1 MHVREIRD
9 SVRSQVA
16 RILRPLV
23 AALWRGTADPWEPR
37 GWPPGLR
44 GKWPFRR
51 VSSRT
56 AALGVDVLAALII
69 LATTSTYLID
79 NVPSYSPNFLI
90 LTSAALS
97 VPLILRHW
105 HPLGAWRMSLL
116 ATLWTADRNWR
127 GDQYVAGGVIV
138 MLVILY
144 TVAVR
149 CERHITVGVA
159 VVTVAPTWA
168 IDQQS
173 GFVAAILV
181 LVPLLAGYNVRLR
194 RAGARELEQREE
206 MHREERAVLAERQRI
221 AREMHDV
228 VAHHMSV
235 IAIQAEAAP
244 YRVPDPDPVL
254 AKSFA
259 DIRANAL
266 AGLADLRRILG
277 VLREES
283 AAPLTA
289 PQPDLDR
296 IAELV
301 DNARGTGTEVTVE
314 MSTAVGG
321 AAGAAAGGPT
331 DELPPAVGLAAYRI
345 VQEALSNALKHA
357 PGAAVHVSVTAEHD
371 ELRITVRNERPLAA
385 APTSD
390 IPGPGS
396 GGGHGLPGMRERAT
410 SLGGTFTAAPEPDGG
425 FAVHAT
431 LPFTE
436 DE

>member
-16 RILRPLV
+16 RVLRPLV

-51 VSSRT
+51 ISSRT
-56 AALGVDVLAALII
+56 AALGVDVLASLII

-79 NVPSYSPNFLI
+79 NVPHYSPNFLI
-90 LTSAALS
+90 LTAAALS

-105 HPLGAWRMSLL
+105 HPLGAWRMSIL
-116 ATLWTADRNWR
+116 ATLWTADRNWQ

-138 MLVILY
+138 LLVILY

-149 CERHITVGVA
+149 CERHITIGVA
-159 VVTVAPTWA
+159 VLTVAPPWV

-181 LVPLLAGYNVRLR
+181 LVALLAGYNVRLR
-194 RAGARELEQREE
+194 RVGARELEQREE

-266 AGLADLRRILG
+266 AGLADLRSILG

-301 DNARGTGTEVTVE
+301 ENARGTGTQVTAEV
-314 MSTAVGG
+314 
-321 AAGAAAGGPT
+321 AAPA

-345 VQEALSNALKHA
+345 VQEAVSNALKHA
-357 PGAAVHVSVTAEHD
+357 PGAAVHVSVTADRD
-371 ELRITVRNERPLAA
+371 ELRVAVRNERPRAT
-385 APTSD
+385 APASD
-390 IPGPGS
+390 APAS

-410 SLGGTFTAAPEPDGG
+410 SLRGTFTAAPEPDGG

-431 LPFTE
+431 LPLTE

>member
-1 MHVREIRD
+1 MA
-9 SVRSQVA
+9 QVG
-16 RILRPLV
+16 RVLRPLV

-37 GWPPGLR
+37 GWSPGLR
-44 GKWPFRR
+44 RRWPFRR

-56 AALGVDVLAALII
+56 ASLALDVLTALIV
-69 LATTSTYLID
+69 LASTSTYLID
-79 NVPSYSPNFLI
+79 NVPKYSPNFLI
-90 LTSAALS
+90 LTAAALS

-105 HPLGAWRMSLL
+105 HPLGAWRMSIL
-116 ATLWTADRNWR
+116 ATLWTADRNWE
-127 GDQYVAGGVIV
+127 GNQYLAGGVIV
-138 MLVILY
+138 LLAILY

-149 CERHITVGVA
+149 CERHITIGVA
-159 VVTVAPTWA
+159 VVTIAPAWG

-181 LVPLLAGYNVRLR
+181 LVPLLAGYNVRVR
-194 RAGARELEQREE
+194 RSGARELEQREE

-283 AAPLTA
+283 SAPLTA

-301 DNARGTGTEVTVE
+301 DNACGTGTDVTAEVDR
-314 MSTAVGG
+314 
-321 AAGAAAGGPT
+321 P
-331 DELPPAVGLAAYRI
+331 DRDLPPAVGLAAYRI

-357 PGAAVHVSVTAEHD
+357 PGAAVRVSVAPTDD
-371 ELRITVRNERPLAA
+371 ELRVVVRNDAPPAGAPASDDAA
-385 APTSD
+385 GT
-390 IPGPGS
+390 

-425 FAVHAT
+425 FAVHAS
-431 LPFTE
+431 LPLTE
-436 DE
+436 DT

>member
-1 MHVREIRD
+1 MRDAVRN
-9 SVRSQVA
+9 QVA
-16 RILRPLV
+16 RVLRPLV

-37 GWPPGLR
+37 GWSPGLR
-44 GKWPFRR
+44 RRWPYRNI
-51 VSSRT
+51 SSRT
-56 AALGVDVLAALII
+56 ASLGVDVLAALII

-79 NVPSYSPNFLI
+79 NVPRYSPNALI
-90 LTSAALS
+90 LTAAALS

-105 HPLGAWRMSLL
+105 HPLGAWRMSML
-116 ATLWTADRNWR
+116 AMLWTADRNWE
-127 GDQYVAGGVIV
+127 GNQYTAGGVIV
-138 MLVILY
+138 LLVILY

-149 CERHITVGVA
+149 CERHITIGVA
-159 VVTVAPTWA
+159 VLTVVPTWFIEQRSA
-168 IDQQS
+168 
-173 GFVAAILV
+173 FVAAVLV

-194 RAGARELEQREE
+194 RAGARELQQREE
-206 MHREERAVLAERQRI
+206 AHREERAVLAERQRI

-283 AAPLTA
+283 ATPLTA

-301 DNARGTGTEVTVE
+301 ANARGTGTDVTAEV
-314 MSTAVGG
+314 VG
-321 AAGAAAGGPT
+321 AT
-331 DELPPAVGLAAYRI
+331 EELPPAVGLAAYRI

-357 PGAAVHVSVTAEHD
+357 PGAAVHVSVTEGSKA
-371 ELRITVRNERPLAA
+371 LVVTVRNGRPPLAA
-385 APTSD
+385 VPASSATPVT
-390 IPGPGS
+390 
-396 GGGHGLPGMRERAT
+396 GGGHGITGMRERAT
-410 SLGGTFTAAPEPDGG
+410 SLGGTFDAASDPDGG
-425 FAVHAT
+425 YVVTAT
-431 LPFTE
+431 LPLTE
-436 DE
+436 DV